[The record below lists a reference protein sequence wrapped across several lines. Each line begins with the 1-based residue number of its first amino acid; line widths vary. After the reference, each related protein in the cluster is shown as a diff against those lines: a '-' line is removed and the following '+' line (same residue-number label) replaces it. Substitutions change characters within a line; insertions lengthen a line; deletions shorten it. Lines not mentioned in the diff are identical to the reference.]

1 MLLFC
6 FFFIENGQK
15 SSKTILH
22 HRYLHLNSCSRTF
35 GCSAPTQTNQ
45 LVIVLLEY
53 TLQNKKGI
61 CVCADKDFF
70 TLAVCHLTLDR

>member
-1 MLLFC
+1 MDRKV
-6 FFFIENGQK
+6 QK
-15 SSKTILH
+15 QYYITVIYTWTAVLVRLVAQLQHK
-22 HRYLHLNSCSRTF
+22 
-35 GCSAPTQTNQ
+35 QNQ